1 MANMTV
7 TLRLGSDPV
16 YKQVNTK
23 KGIVNALDLS
33 GADVTERENS
43 GESPWYRVTLW
54 NKYADTMAQYLQKG
68 TIVVVSGKL
77 STRAYQSKS
86 GTLLVEKSIADAE
99 LSIVT
104 GGKHNQQQPQPAAPQ
119 TTPVAAPQPAAPQT
133 TPVAAPQAQPPVPQ
147 PTAPQTQPPVPQP
160 AAPQTTPVAAQ
171 QPVPVAPQPQQ
182 VSPAPQ
188 ATAAATTAN
197 SGFQPLTA
205 EEIKDLP
212 Y

>member
-1 MANMTV
+1 MAIMTV
-7 TLRLGSDPV
+7 TMRIGSEPV
-16 YKQVNTK
+16 YKQVTTK
-23 KGIVNALDLS
+23 KGVSNILDIS

-104 GGKHNQQQPQPAAPQ
+104 GGKHNQQQPQPA
-119 TTPVAAPQPAAPQT
+119 TPQT

-147 PTAPQTQPPVPQP
+147 PTAPQAQPPVPQPTAPQAQPPVPQP

>member
-54 NKYADTMAQYLQKG
+54 NKYADTMVQYLQKG
-68 TIVVVSGKL
+68 TIIVVTGRL

-86 GTLLVEKSIADAE
+86 GALLVEKSIMDAE
-99 LSIVT
+99 VSIVT
-104 GGKHNQQQPQPAAPQ
+104 GGKHNNQQPQQ
-119 TTPVAAPQPAAPQT
+119 V
-133 TPVAAPQAQPPVPQ
+133 VPQ
-147 PTAPQTQPPVPQP
+147 VQ
-160 AAPQTTPVAAQ
+160 
-171 QPVPVAPQPQQ
+171 PVAPQVQPQQ

-188 ATAAATTAN
+188 ATTTPVSAPVPASAVAPQPQQVPQPTAPATTAN

>member
-104 GGKHNQQQPQPAAPQ
+104 GGKHNQQQPQPA
-119 TTPVAAPQPAAPQT
+119 TPQT

>member
-104 GGKHNQQQPQPAAPQ
+104 GGKHNQQQPQPA
-119 TTPVAAPQPAAPQT
+119 TPQT

-147 PTAPQTQPPVPQP
+147 PT
-160 AAPQTTPVAAQ
+160 APQTTPVAAQ

>member
-1 MANMTV
+1 MAIMTV
-7 TLRLGSDPV
+7 TMRIGSEPV
-16 YKQVNTK
+16 YKQVTTK
-23 KGIVNALDLS
+23 KGVSNILDIS

-104 GGKHNQQQPQPAAPQ
+104 GGKHNQQQPQPA
-119 TTPVAAPQPAAPQT
+119 TPQT

-147 PTAPQTQPPVPQP
+147 PTAPQAQPPVPQP

>member
-68 TIVVVSGKL
+68 TIIVVTGRL

-86 GTLLVEKSIADAE
+86 GNLLVEKAIADAE

-104 GGKHNQQQPQPAAPQ
+104 GGKHNNQQPQQNVPQVQPATPQ
-119 TTPVAAPQPAAPQT
+119 VQPQQAVPSPAVAPQP
-133 TPVAAPQAQPPVPQ
+133 TP
-147 PTAPQTQPPVPQP
+147 T
-160 AAPQTTPVAAQ
+160 
-171 QPVPVAPQPQQ
+171 PVAPQPQQ
-182 VSPAPQ
+182 VSPAAPQ
-188 ATAAATTAN
+188 PSVPAN

>member
-104 GGKHNQQQPQPAAPQ
+104 GGKHNQQQPQPA
-119 TTPVAAPQPAAPQT
+119 TPQT

-147 PTAPQTQPPVPQP
+147 PAAPQTQPPVPQP

>member
-1 MANMTV
+1 MAIMSV
-7 TLRLGSDPV
+7 TMRIGSEPV
-16 YKQVNTK
+16 YKQVTTK
-23 KGIVNALDLS
+23 KGVSNILDIS

-54 NKYADTMAQYLQKG
+54 NKYADTMVQYLQKG
-68 TIVVVSGKL
+68 TIIVVTGRL

-86 GTLLVEKSIADAE
+86 GVLLVEKSIADAE

-119 TTPVAAPQPAAPQT
+119 TTPVAAPQ
-133 TPVAAPQAQPPVPQ
+133 AQPPVPQ
-147 PTAPQTQPPVPQP
+147 PATPQP
-160 AAPQTTPVAAQ
+160 QSQQAAPSPA
-171 QPVPVAPQPQQ
+171 VAPQPQQ
-182 VSPAPQ
+182 VSPATPQ
-188 ATAAATTAN
+188 PTAPATTAN
-197 SGFQPLTA
+197 NGFQPLTA

>member
-68 TIVVVSGKL
+68 TVVVVSGKL

-104 GGKHNQQQPQPAAPQ
+104 GGKHNQQQPATPQPQQVSPAPQ
-119 TTPVAAPQPAAPQT
+119 TTPVAT
-133 TPVAAPQAQPPVPQ
+133 
-147 PTAPQTQPPVPQP
+147 
-160 AAPQTTPVAAQ
+160 Q